1 MSPAIVLTHVLL
13 LLSMAAPQAPAARR
27 PGDLF
32 AEIFQRGLA
41 RQKSM
46 KSIRATFTET
56 TTSSLLVKPIVARG
70 TVIAAAPARVRMTY
84 TEPEPKTIVMDGRTL
99 TVLWSTRNEREQIDI
114 RETQKRI
121 DQYFTNA
128 NLNDL
133 KKSFDI
139 KAEPDAT
146 LKHTDR
152 VEMRPKRKQ
161 IKQGLEKLELWI
173 DRDSSLLV
181 QMRLGFPGGDQK
193 TITLGE
199 ITMDVPIGDDTFRP

>member
-1 MSPAIVLTHVLL
+1 MSPAIVFTHVLL
-13 LLSMAAPQAPAARR
+13 LLSMAALQTPAARR
-27 PGDLF
+27 PADLF
-32 AEIFQRGLA
+32 TEIFQRGLV

-99 TVLWSTRNEREQIDI
+99 TVLWPTRNEREQIDI
-114 RETQKRI
+114 RATQKRI
-121 DQYFTNA
+121 DQYFTHA

-146 LKHTDR
+146 LKRTDR
-152 VEMRPKRKQ
+152 VEMTPKRKQ
-161 IKQGLEKLELWI
+161 IRQGLEKLELWI
-173 DRDSSLLV
+173 DRDSVLLV
-181 QMRLGFPGGDQK
+181 QMRLAFPGGDQK